1 MVDNE
6 DLQNEERAE
15 QIRRLIVDFERNFK
29 EQTSNADTFASL
41 YEIEEMW
48 GELRANTDKIYSD
61 MLQDLMGKI
70 DETELIRKK
79 KRISGKRSNT
89 AYSKAH

>member
-29 EQTSNADTFASL
+29 ERTSNADTFASL

-79 KRISGKRSNT
+79 KRIS
-89 AYSKAH
+89 

>member
-29 EQTSNADTFASL
+29 KRTSNADTFASL

-61 MLQDLMGKI
+61 MLQDLIGKI
-70 DETELIRKK
+70 DETEFIRKK
-79 KRISGKRSNT
+79 TNIGKRE
-89 AYSKAH
+89 